1 METPECGSENP
12 GSSVPMEA
20 TLEAMSSLYLGIWKI
35 LSYLGKA
42 LTPLSEPRFPHLKN
56 GNSTA
61 QIAGLKVQTCRKRLT
76 RGRCPTKVFPGPAP
90 FLSEN
95 ITLRVMK

>member
-42 LTPLSEPRFPHLKN
+42 LTPLS
-56 GNSTA
+56 
-61 QIAGLKVQTCRKRLT
+61 
-76 RGRCPTKVFPGPAP
+76 
-90 FLSEN
+90 LSLGFH
-95 ITLRVMK
+95 I